1 MTNSFGITPQR
12 QIREQVARPEA
23 PTELAAPARP
33 ADEPVQVGGQLLD
46 MRNYVPDTRGQEPIQ
61 KIASFLQDQGV
72 FDRSIDMMREDYIK
86 KKKRQAEDLIEK
98 EATALSDTAELGQEA
113 EELKRRKQFEAARET
128 QLRNPSVNFFY

>member
-46 MRNYVPDTRGQEPIQ
+46 GASYKPGSGAETIKSIQ
-61 KIASFLQDQGV
+61 DFLSNEGA
-72 FDRSIDMMREDYIK
+72 FGKATDMLFETYKEQQREDATSLL
-86 KKKRQAEDLIEK
+86 QH
-98 EATALSDTAELGQEA
+98 EATALLYSLENA
-113 EELKRRKQFEAARET
+113 
-128 QLRNPSVNFFY
+128 N